1 MIEHYKIS
9 LVKEIIRLFKNNNYF
24 DDYNID
30 ISTPQGSFELLISG
44 VLYAARVKEELAKR
58 TFFQLRENGLLDLE
72 RLAKREKKDEEKVV
86 QILVESYRCQFSKK
100 AKKDAI
106 FDNAKRVKYLCDGD
120 LSTIYFKFEKN
131 SKKTFEFLGNFHINA
146 KRSYI
151 CREMRLRGPWKDF
164 EGKYCCVPD
173 VHVKRALV
181 KTGLAEFDGER
192 AEDTSDDLTREYI
205 YKYFGD
211 DFDLPMFFLGK
222 YFCSIERHEECP
234 EKIRANCKNV
244 KRHYRRN

>member
-120 LSTIYFKFEKN
+120 LSTIYFKFEN
-131 SKKTFEFLGNFHINA
+131 
-146 KRSYI
+146 
-151 CREMRLRGPWKDF
+151 D
-164 EGKYCCVPD
+164 
-173 VHVKRALV
+173 
-181 KTGLAEFDGER
+181 
-192 AEDTSDDLTREYI
+192 
-205 YKYFGD
+205 
-211 DFDLPMFFLGK
+211 
-222 YFCSIERHEECP
+222 
-234 EKIRANCKNV
+234 
-244 KRHYRRN
+244 